1 MFGPKPKS
9 VFQIVFQTDLSEMGS
24 RGFSKGVKQHARVWL
39 YAKNLSVLGSA
50 DVAPS
55 YKHWA
60 VVVEYLDEEGQVDRQ
75 ELYEVGRNE
84 EGNMVAF
91 NMAFS
96 RGLDLEWMNEP
107 GAERRYLGERTV
119 NQRAVLTFCN
129 RVTRKKEK
137 YSAFSN
143 NCQRFVEEFVSLVD
157 GGEMALPP
165 GAKDTCIG
173 RSKNCFSST

>member
-1 MFGPKPKS
+1 MPYD
-9 VFQIVFQTDLSEMGS
+9 TL
-24 RGFSKGVKQHARVWL
+24 VKEQGRVWL
-39 YAKNLSVLGSA
+39 YAKNLSVLGGA
-50 DVAPS
+50 GVPLA

-84 EGNMVAF
+84 EGNVVAF

-96 RGLDLEWMNEP
+96 SRLDKEWMNQP

-129 RVTRKKEK
+129 RVTGKKEK
-137 YSAFSN
+137 YSAFKN
-143 NCQRFVEEFVSLVD
+143 NCQKFVEEFLSLLD

-165 GAKDTCIG
+165 GAEDTCIG
-173 RSKNCFSST
+173 RSNNSFSST